1 MSSLNDFKIGKLLG
15 KGAFGMVILVHRIID
30 GQTYAMKQVR
40 ISQLTDKEK
49 KNSLNEIR
57 ILASLSHKN
66 IIGYKDAFFDEN
78 SKTLNIVME
87 YADGGDMSQK
97 IKYNLKHG
105 LLFRENIIWKYLIQI
120 LEGLNYL
127 HEHNIIHR
135 DLKSANIFLT
145 KQGNVKI
152 GDLNVSKIA
161 KIGMAY
167 TQTGTPYYAS
177 PEIWLDK
184 PYNFKSDI
192 WSLGCILYELC
203 QLKPQFRGTSLK
215 NLCFNIQ
222 RGIYEPIM
230 SFYSDDLKKIIDL
243 MLRTDP
249 NMRPTTGQI
258 LKSKLIINKKKE
270 LKIEED
276 KIENE
281 ETQKGL
287 IDTIKMP
294 RNLKEINGN
303 LPMNRYNKY
312 KSKKMREEMMKEDEY
327 ETNKKFKG
335 FLNDEDKKEI
345 QKLYGNNNIQ
355 QNKNLNMNKKVIKL
369 ESNNINYKN
378 NYVQNTD
385 DFIKNL
391 KKELNNYNF
400 NNNQINY
407 NNGPKMNN
415 YNSDNSRINNIIN
428 NKQKLINR
436 KNNINSNRIYLD
448 NDLKSDNHN
457 LNEINNLNINDDLIS
472 LNYNLIKKGKRI
484 NNYKFNRN
492 MSDVEDNDKYIY
504 RKNKKADNKKIN
516 NPPKN
521 VDDYI
526 SQNLNLY
533 NNINKYFYKNYI
545 DLLSYNGDKSQNK
558 PNINP
563 PYLNNNYNNNINK
576 QLSKNENEMILFKNK
591 INSDKSPTKFN
602 YIFNNENKFNNIKDG
617 NKLNNSSNNNNKENK
632 NNNFKLLMNNNFN
645 PNINI
650 NIYNN
655 RDDKKPNLNNFD
667 FIDDQQFESA
677 SKNQKINSEYYK
689 DKKPAYNNY
698 LELYHENEN
707 KKKNWFVL
715 NENED
720 EIIKN
725 NKRLNKNKK
734 NLYLEK
740 LKTENNEYI
749 NKKNKLDY
757 INNIKHSDT
766 ESLNSQ
772 IYKLNPYPKNNKK
785 QSNQNNSIKANNQGR
800 IIPSK
805 TPKLKLN
812 KKHKNKNM
820 NNNLLNSNENIN
832 DIFNNIA
839 SSNKYNYNIN
849 ENINNNMINMNN
861 NNFKKPNL
869 LLNMDNYQP
878 KLYLGLKKKN
888 IKGYNNNISEH
899 NYNNNLDLNIE
910 FNNKNIIE
918 KQNSVEQINR
928 NNIRKKMNNDLFNL
942 NFDNNYLYSDNGN
955 IKKKN
960 NYARRI
966 NHQNNNKKRPVSSI
980 VQRKIENSNRLRRF
994 EPSFNNQV
1002 NDITNN
1008 KLIDSLDQININNL
1022 NNFHSNKNQ
1031 INHYNNNINNQKKH
1045 IMNNIYNINSNGN
1058 DNFINYRNK
1067 VNKNKLEMIN
1077 NFENYKNRMKSD
1089 YRKIEIK
1096 INNTEK
1102 SRDLNI
1108 NKRVI
1113 TPSPNIFY
1121 NKKKDENMNLIKNN
1135 KYRLKP
1141 LNGNIKLSKSNLD
1154 DINNNLLN
1162 EDSERNNYININ
1174 KIEVRPKR
1182 KGKIIIEKFDYQ
1194 PLKKRNKNK
1203 YKNGNNINKYQNFN
1217 DEFNN
1222 DSINLNNISNGI
1234 YNNDFHM
1241 NNINNIKSK
1250 NYMNYYNDN
1259 LYQKLN
1265 NNNNDIDI
1273 LELKNNNK
1281 YHYINNKE
1289 KNNNIYHYQKNQN
1302 NFNINSE
1309 FINGINNINQQ
1320 KYKNIYYSIGNNREN
1335 TNFNIDYL
1343 KYGYNI

>member
-203 QLKPQFRGTSLK
+203 QLKPPFRGTSLK

-369 ESNNINYKN
+369 EINNINYKN

-484 NNYKFNRN
+484 NNDKFNRN
-492 MSDVEDNDKYIY
+492 MSDVEDNDKYLY

-689 DKKPAYNNY
+689 DKKPAYNILLINKKIYMNYTIKYIKNILNYSICFNYCNY

-707 KKKNWFVL
+707 K
-715 NENED
+715 
-720 EIIKN
+720 
-725 NKRLNKNKK
+725 RLK
-734 NLYLEK
+734 
-740 LKTENNEYI
+740 
-749 NKKNKLDY
+749 
-757 INNIKHSDT
+757 
-766 ESLNSQ
+766 
-772 IYKLNPYPKNNKK
+772 
-785 QSNQNNSIKANNQGR
+785 
-800 IIPSK
+800 
-805 TPKLKLN
+805 
-812 KKHKNKNM
+812 
-820 NNNLLNSNENIN
+820 
-832 DIFNNIA
+832 
-839 SSNKYNYNIN
+839 
-849 ENINNNMINMNN
+849 
-861 NNFKKPNL
+861 
-869 LLNMDNYQP
+869 
-878 KLYLGLKKKN
+878 
-888 IKGYNNNISEH
+888 
-899 NYNNNLDLNIE
+899 
-910 FNNKNIIE
+910 
-918 KQNSVEQINR
+918 
-928 NNIRKKMNNDLFNL
+928 
-942 NFDNNYLYSDNGN
+942 
-955 IKKKN
+955 
-960 NYARRI
+960 
-966 NHQNNNKKRPVSSI
+966 
-980 VQRKIENSNRLRRF
+980 
-994 EPSFNNQV
+994 
-1002 NDITNN
+1002 
-1008 KLIDSLDQININNL
+1008 
-1022 NNFHSNKNQ
+1022 
-1031 INHYNNNINNQKKH
+1031 
-1045 IMNNIYNINSNGN
+1045 IMN
-1058 DNFINYRNK
+1058 
-1067 VNKNKLEMIN
+1067 
-1077 NFENYKNRMKSD
+1077 
-1089 YRKIEIK
+1089 
-1096 INNTEK
+1096 T
-1102 SRDLNI
+1102 
-1108 NKRVI
+1108 
-1113 TPSPNIFY
+1113 
-1121 NKKKDENMNLIKNN
+1121 
-1135 KYRLKP
+1135 
-1141 LNGNIKLSKSNLD
+1141 
-1154 DINNNLLN
+1154 
-1162 EDSERNNYININ
+1162 
-1174 KIEVRPKR
+1174 
-1182 KGKIIIEKFDYQ
+1182 
-1194 PLKKRNKNK
+1194 
-1203 YKNGNNINKYQNFN
+1203 
-1217 DEFNN
+1217 
-1222 DSINLNNISNGI
+1222 
-1234 YNNDFHM
+1234 
-1241 NNINNIKSK
+1241 
-1250 NYMNYYNDN
+1250 
-1259 LYQKLN
+1259 
-1265 NNNNDIDI
+1265 
-1273 LELKNNNK
+1273 
-1281 YHYINNKE
+1281 
-1289 KNNNIYHYQKNQN
+1289 
-1302 NFNINSE
+1302 
-1309 FINGINNINQQ
+1309 
-1320 KYKNIYYSIGNNREN
+1320 
-1335 TNFNIDYL
+1335 
-1343 KYGYNI
+1343 

>member
-203 QLKPQFRGTSLK
+203 QLKPPFRGTSLK

-230 SFYSDDLKKIIDL
+230 SFYSDDLKKIIGL

-492 MSDVEDNDKYIY
+492 MSDVEDNDKYLY
-504 RKNKKADNKKIN
+504 RKNKEADNKKIN

-1031 INHYNNNINNQKKH
+1031 INHINNNINNQKKH

-1281 YHYINNKE
+1281 YHYINNNE

>member
-184 PYNFKSDI
+184 PYNFKSDM

-203 QLKPQFRGTSLK
+203 QLKPPFRGTSLK

-484 NNYKFNRN
+484 NNDKFNRN
-492 MSDVEDNDKYIY
+492 MSDVEDNDKYLY

-563 PYLNNNYNNNINK
+563 PNLNNNYNNNINK

-602 YIFNNENKFNNIKDG
+602 YIFNNKNKFNNIKDG

-725 NKRLNKNKK
+725 NKRLNKIKK

-1008 KLIDSLDQININNL
+1008 KLIDSLDQINLNNL

-1031 INHYNNNINNQKKH
+1031 INHINNNINNQKKH

-1203 YKNGNNINKYQNFN
+1203 YKNGNNINIYQNFN

-1265 NNNNDIDI
+1265 NNNNDMDI

-1281 YHYINNKE
+1281 YHYINNNE

-1320 KYKNIYYSIGNNREN
+1320 KYKNIYYSIGNK
-1335 TNFNIDYL
+1335 YL
-1343 KYGYNI
+1343 YF